1 MAKRQSILVDLTVMA
16 ARLPWWVGI
25 LLAFVSYVGMHL
37 LAGMAITPPKGFQG
51 LGNSIVQNAAKT
63 FGMFAQVFLPILF
76 LIGAG
81 ISAFRRSKPSAASS
95 RPPGAFNGDL
105 LRNNAA
111 EYKDSGADFHS
122 DKSEARTFPVW
133 ETAPAEAKPAA
144 KVDAA
149 RWSAELLGALEW
161 KRFEEVCAG
170 LFERLGFTT
179 KLATCGAD
187 GGIDIH
193 LYWPPSDQPVAI
205 VQCKAWTKQ
214 VGVKVIRELRGV
226 MTSERAAKGIFV
238 TTSTF
243 SDDAIAFAKG
253 NKIALM
259 DGAEVLKSILKL
271 PEEKQTSLLGL
282 ATAGDYTTPTCPS
295 CGIKMMSRKPKAGG
309 RPFWGCLNFPD
320 CRTILNMP
328 GA

>member
-1 MAKRQSILVDLTVMA
+1 MAKRQSILVDLTIIA
-16 ARLPWWVGI
+16 ARLPWWAGI
-25 LLAFVSYVGMHL
+25 LLALLSFVGMHL

-51 LGNSIVQNAAKT
+51 LGNSIMQNVAKI
-63 FGMFAQVFLPILF
+63 FGMFAQYFLPIVF

-81 ISAFRRSKPSAASS
+81 ISAFHRPKPGALSS
-95 RPPGAFNGDL
+95 RASGYLNEYPQRSDKEGARNPGADP
-105 LRNNAA
+105 
-111 EYKDSGADFHS
+111 HS
-122 DKSEARTFPVW
+122 DKSEGRIYPVW
-133 ETAPAEAKPAA
+133 KSASTDAKPPVAI
-144 KVDAA
+144 DTT
-149 RWSAELLGALEW
+149 RWSANLLAVLEW

-179 KLATCGAD
+179 KSAACGAD

-205 VQCKAWTKQ
+205 VQCKAWTKK
-214 VGVKVIRELRGV
+214 VGVKLIRELRGV
-226 MTSERAAKGIFV
+226 MTSERAVKGIFV

-271 PEEKQTSLLGL
+271 PEEKQTSLLQL

-295 CGIKMMSRKPKAGG
+295 CGIKMVSRKPKSGG
-309 RPFWGCLNFPD
+309 KPFWGCLNFPE

-328 GA
+328 ET

>member
-1 MAKRQSILVDLTVMA
+1 MAKRQSIIVDLTVTT

-25 LLAFVSYVGMHL
+25 LLALVSFAGMHV

-51 LGNSIVQNAAKT
+51 LGSSIMQNVAKT
-63 FGMFAQVFLPILF
+63 IGMFAQFILPFLF

-81 ISAFRRSKPSAASS
+81 ISAFRRPK
-95 RPPGAFNGDL
+95 PGALPSRASGSFDGY
-105 LRNNAA
+105 LRRNDN
-111 EYKDSGADFHS
+111 GADKGAIADPRL
-122 DKSEARTFPVW
+122 DKSEDRIYREWKSASID
-133 ETAPAEAKPAA
+133 AKPAA
-144 KVDAA
+144 KVEAT
-149 RWSAELLGALEW
+149 RWSAKLLAALEW

-179 KLATCGAD
+179 KSAACGAD

-193 LYWPPSDQPVAI
+193 LFWPPSDQPVAI
-205 VQCKAWTKQ
+205 VQCKAWTKN
-214 VGVKVIRELRGV
+214 VGVKLIRELRGV

-238 TTSTF
+238 TTSAF

-259 DGAEVLKSILKL
+259 DGVEVLKSILKL
-271 PEEKQTSLLGL
+271 PEEKQASLLQL

-295 CGIKMMSRKPKAGG
+295 CGNKMVSRKPKAGG
-309 RPFWGCLNFPD
+309 RPFWGCLNFPE

-328 GA
+328 EA